1 MLGKDIKTG
10 VMVVYND
17 APCVIETIQVQSPS
31 ARGGT
36 TLYKFRARNVVT
48 KNKVDFTMKG
58 TDLLPEADFS
68 RRDVTIMYSDT
79 ESVHLMDAESFEQY
93 SIAREDVA
101 DEMQWITDATTGIV
115 AMIYN
120 DECVGITIPAS
131 ATLKITECEPGV
143 KGNSATGRNK
153 SLTLETGAVV
163 QGPEYL
169 TEGELIK
176 VDTRTGD
183 FLGRA

>member
-1 MLGKDIKTG
+1 MLAKDLKPGGIVKHG
-10 VMVVYND
+10 D
-17 APCVIETIQVQSPS
+17 APVIVETITVQSPS

-48 KNKVDFTMKG
+48 KNKVDFAMKG
-58 TDLLPEADFS
+58 TDMLPEADFS

-79 ESVHLMDAESFEQY
+79 ESVHLLDSESYEQY
-93 SIAREDVA
+93 SVAREDVA
-101 DEMQWITDATTGIV
+101 DEMQWITEATTGII

-131 ATLKITECEPGV
+131 AALKITQCDPGV
-143 KGNSATGRNK
+143 RGNSATGRTK
-153 SLTLETGAVV
+153 PVTLETGVTIQA
-163 QGPEYL
+163 PEYIA
-169 TEGELIK
+169 EGEVIK
-176 VDTRTGD
+176 VDTRTGE